1 MTFYGFKIPD
11 DRKEIIKILKST
23 KVGNCVSGSC
33 DKCPIHLGGNCLA
46 CTDSIMNKYPHLKR
60 HGSSI
65 RRDIL
70 YKEYLNLKQFVQEEL
85 EV

>member
-11 DRKEIIKILKST
+11 DRKEIIQKLKRTS
-23 KVGNCVSGSC
+23 VGCCIEGSC
-33 DKCPIHLGGNCLA
+33 DKCPIHLGGLCLA
-46 CTDSIMNKYPHLKR
+46 CAESIMNKYPHLKY
-60 HGSSI
+60 HTSST